1 MKKGLLSLLVLALT
15 LVGCQNY
22 DDQFDELN
30 TKIAGLAQSV
40 GELDSIRTTIGTLS
54 TDLAT
59 LASTSASAAD
69 LATVLQ
75 EVSGLQDA
83 LTQIKEDAQ
92 YTEEQVADLDEEV
105 EEILAALNDLL
116 SAASVITQDVVITSV
131 AQLEYVESLMN
142 LDITADNTYVA
153 DTTIEWILNGNLTVD
168 AEFST
173 TAAIGTRLQNVMARF
188 SSVIIPS
195 GGTGVTLDSGSAA
208 ATGAA
213 IEMSA
218 MRFVQGQV
226 SLAGSNALTVPALN
240 SLTSTLT
247 LDQAGAIAFPAL
259 NQVGNVRLTSTDTI
273 TSIDFSSV
281 STGGVIETSTASL
294 SNAAL
299 TGAVNLGKLDLP
311 AFVDLAK
318 ATSIVA
324 GGAPNGVEISAP
336 LATSIDLI
344 DTTTFEV
351 TGSVSITAKGD
362 VTMNVKSVSVSLTVT
377 TSEGAI
383 RLDDLLTVTGPTS
396 LSASST
402 IHAGFTSNA
411 GGIVAA
417 GTEVHFADL
426 AASTSTLTL
435 TAGAV
440 DLSKVASISGTSTL
454 TVNTATALNLA
465 ALTNLNVNVV
475 APAVTDLDAGAL
487 IAAAAASGTIN
498 IKDGANVLVK
508 NLTVTTTLVD
518 YGTLLTLSLTDQE
531 SNIEF
536 AKAVS
541 MTTLNYTGHNMYNDA
556 MDTQTNVVSIINTG
570 LTALNVDGYVGT
582 LYVNGA
588 TGLTGLTTAG
598 KIVNT
603 EIAGNG
609 NLTQITL
616 NHDHV
621 ADERA
626 ATIKVSSNPK
636 ITSLDLSTVNKVKTV
651 EITGNASL
659 TALTMA
665 GYTPYAETGATIS
678 VTISGNALVATYT
691 RAIAGSE
698 TGPYTD
704 ASLTDATGLLCS
716 VAAFVNYYATQKD
729 ENDNARTGLVSLS
742 IDLGDVTDDKATPN
756 ANTDLSVILN
766 DDGDAQK
773 GVDNNVGTTADNE
786 TNGGAIDS
794 IAEMNFIIDTCS

>member
-1 MKKGLLSLLVLALT
+1 MKKGLLVLALT

-195 GGTGVTLDSGSAA
+195 GGTGVTIDSGSAA

-226 SLAGSNALTVPALN
+226 SLAGANALTVPALN
-240 SLTSTLT
+240 SLTETLT
-247 LDQAGAIAFPAL
+247 LDQAGAIEFPAL

-273 TSIDFSSV
+273 TSIDFTSV
-281 STGGVIETSTASL
+281 STGGVIETTAGNLVNS
-294 SNAAL
+294 AL

-311 AFVDLAK
+311 ANVDLAK
-318 ATSIVA
+318 ATSINA

-336 LATSIDLI
+336 LATSVNLV
-344 DTTTFEV
+344 DTTPFAV
-351 TGSVSITAKGD
+351 TGNVSITAKGH
-362 VTMNVKSVSVSLTVT
+362 VTMNAKSITGSLTIA

-383 RLDDLLTVTGPTS
+383 RLDDLLTSGLTT

-402 IHAGFTSNA
+402 IHAGITSNA
-411 GGIVAA
+411 SGTVAT
-417 GTEVHFADL
+417 GTEVHFAEL
-426 AASTSTLTL
+426 KASTSTLTI
-435 TAGAV
+435 TGGAV
-440 DLSKVASISGTSTL
+440 DLGKLESLSVTL
-454 TVNTATALNLA
+454 TVNTAAALDLA
-465 ALTNLNVNVV
+465 ALTDLSADIV
-475 APAVTDLDAGAL
+475 APAVTDFDAGAL
-487 IAAAAASGTIN
+487 IAAASASGTIN

-518 YGTLLTLSLTDQE
+518 YGTLLTLSLTEQG

-536 AKAVS
+536 ASAVS
-541 MTTLNYTGHNMYNDA
+541 MTTLNYTGKDLYNDN
-556 MDTQTNVVSIINTG
+556 MDTQTNIVSITSDNIVS
-570 LTALNVDGYVGT
+570 LNVDGFVGT
-582 LYVNGA
+582 LHVNTA
-588 TGLTGLTTAG
+588 NGLTGLTTAG
-598 KIVNT
+598 RIINVQIANNT
-603 EIAGNG
+603 ALETIAFG
-609 NLTQITL
+609 
-616 NHDHV
+616 HDHV
-621 ADERA
+621 EDERA
-626 ATIKVSSNPK
+626 ATIFVASNAK

-665 GYTPYAETGATIS
+665 GYTPYAESGATIS
-678 VTISGNALVATYT
+678 VTISGNALVAAYT
-691 RAIAGSE
+691 RAVAGSE

-716 VAAFVNYYATQKD
+716 VADFVNYYATQKD
-729 ENDNARTGLVSLS
+729 INDNARTGAVSIS
-742 IDLGDVTDDKATPN
+742 IDLAKVTDDSATPV
-756 ANTDLSVILN
+756 TSDLEARLAA
-766 DDGDAQK
+766 DTAAK
-773 GVDNNVGTTADNE
+773 AGVDGVA
-786 TNGGAIDS
+786 GGADAEVIGTGGIDS
-794 IAEMNFIIDTCS
+794 IVEMNFLIDSCPTN

>member
-188 SSVIIPS
+188 SSVIIPA

-208 ATGAA
+208 ATGAV

-226 SLAGSNALTVPALN
+226 SLAGANALTVPALN
-240 SLTSTLT
+240 SLTATLT
-247 LDQAGAIAFPAL
+247 IGQAGAIAFPAL
-259 NQVGNVRLTSTDTI
+259 NQVGNVRLTSTETI

-294 SNAAL
+294 SNSSL

-318 ATSIVA
+318 ATSINA

-336 LATSIDLI
+336 LATSVNLV
-344 DTTTFEV
+344 DTTPFAV
-351 TGSVSITAKGD
+351 TGNVSITAKGD
-362 VTMNVKSVSVSLTVT
+362 VTMNAKSITGSLTIST
-377 TSEGAI
+377 GDGSIG
-383 RLDDLLTVTGPTS
+383 LNDLKTVSGPTT

-411 GGIVAA
+411 GGIVAS
-417 GTEVHFADL
+417 GTEVHLAAL
-426 AASTSTLTL
+426 AASTSTFTL

-440 DLSKVASISGTSTL
+440 DLGKLASISVTA
-454 TVNTATALNLA
+454 TVNTAAALNLA
-465 ALTNLNVNVV
+465 ALTDLSANIV
-475 APAVTDLDAGAL
+475 APAVTDFDAGAL

-518 YGTLLTLSLTDQE
+518 YGTLLTLSLTEQG

-536 AKAVS
+536 ASAAS
-541 MTTLNYTGHNMYNDA
+541 MTTLNYTGKSLWKNTMGQQN
-556 MDTQTNVVSIINTG
+556 NVVSITSNLITTLNVDGFVGTLNVEGAGG
-570 LTALNVDGYVGT
+570 LTAL
-582 LYVNGA
+582 
-588 TGLTGLTTAG
+588 TTAG
-598 KIVNT
+598 RIVNT
-603 EIAGNG
+603 AVKGNTA
-609 NLTQITL
+609 LATL
-616 NHDHV
+616 ELGHDHV
-621 ADERA
+621 LNERA
-626 ATIKVSSNPK
+626 ATLEVHNNAK
-636 ITSLDLSTVNKVKTV
+636 ITSLDLSTVNKVKHVKVTN
-651 EITGNASL
+651 NASMTL
-659 TALTMA
+659 LTMA
-665 GYTPYAETGATIS
+665 GFTPYAESAASVT

-691 RAIAGSE
+691 RAVAGSE

-704 ASLTDATGLLCS
+704 ASLTDTTGLLCAVS
-716 VAAFVNYYATQKD
+716 EFINYYNTQKD
-729 ENDNARTGLVSLS
+729 VNDNARAGTVTVV
-742 IDLGDVTDDKATPN
+742 IDLADVTDNKATPN
-756 ANTDLSVILN
+756 KNVSLNTVLN
-766 DDGDAQK
+766 DDTAAK
-773 GVDNNVGTTADNE
+773 AGVDGVASGADAE
-786 TNGGAIDS
+786 TDGIGGINS

>member
-1 MKKGLLSLLVLALT
+1 MKKGLLGLLVLALT

-54 TDLAT
+54 DDLAN
-59 LASTSASAAD
+59 LASSSASAAD

-92 YTEEQVADLDEEV
+92 YTEEQVADLDVEV
-105 EEILAALNDLL
+105 DEILAALNDLL

-195 GGTGVTLDSGSAA
+195 GGTGVTIDSGSAA

-226 SLAGSNALTVPALN
+226 SLAGANALTVPALN
-240 SLTSTLT
+240 SLTATLT
-247 LDQAGAIAFPAL
+247 IGQAGAIAFPAL
-259 NQVGNVRLTSTDTI
+259 NQVGNVRLTSTETI
-273 TSIDFSSV
+273 TSIDFSTV
-281 STGGVIETSTASL
+281 STGGIIETSDGNL
-294 SNAAL
+294 VNAAL
-299 TGAVNLGKLDLP
+299 SGAVNLGKLDLP
-311 AFVDLAK
+311 ANVDLAK

-324 GGAPNGVEISAP
+324 GGAPTGVEISAP
-336 LATSIDLI
+336 LATSVNLV
-344 DTTTFEV
+344 DTTPFAV
-351 TGSVSITAKGD
+351 TGNVSITAKGH
-362 VTMNVKSVSVSLTVT
+362 VTMNAKSITGSLTIAS
-377 TSEGAI
+377 SEGAI
-383 RLDDLLTVTGPTS
+383 RLDDLLTSGLTT

-402 IHAGFTSNA
+402 IHAGITSNA
-411 GGIVAA
+411 SGTVAT

-426 AASTSTLTL
+426 AASTSTLTI
-435 TAGAV
+435 TGGAV
-440 DLSKVASISGTSTL
+440 DLSSLASLSVTV
-454 TVNTATALNLA
+454 TVNTAAALDLA
-465 ALTNLNVNVV
+465 ALTDLSANIV
-475 APAVTDLDAGAL
+475 APAVTDFDAGAL

-536 AKAVS
+536 ASAAS

-556 MDTQTNVVSIINTG
+556 MDTQTNIVSITNTG
-570 LTALNVDGYVGT
+570 LSALNVDGFVGT
-582 LYVNGA
+582 LHVNGA
-588 TGLTGLTTAG
+588 TGLLGLTTG
-598 KIVNT
+598 GRIINT
-603 EIAGNG
+603 EIANNT
-609 NLTQITL
+609 NLAELIL
-616 NHDHV
+616 GHDHV

-626 ATIKVSSNPK
+626 ATIKVNSNPK
-636 ITSLDLSTVNKVKTV
+636 IASLDLSTVNKVKTV

-716 VAAFVNYYATQKD
+716 VADFVNYYATQKD
-729 ENDNARTGLVSLS
+729 QNDNARTGLVSLS

-756 ANTDLSVILN
+756 ANTDLSVILT
-766 DDGDAQK
+766 DDNDAQN
-773 GVDNNVGTTADNE
+773 GVDGVGANADDE